1 MMKKSIS
8 IILILIGISTWAQ
21 AEMRIWSDKKGN
33 TIEAEFVSVIGSK
46 VVLKTPEGKTLKVTM
61 SGLSAADKKFLASS
75 IPPTIKI
82 DVDIDKDEEK
92 MHDSGYSVSKKE
104 TVSCSIE
111 LKKTSKEPC
120 NREFTAHVYIFAESL
135 LDNSK
140 KIIIHKEH
148 KFNFKSKAT
157 STFSSE
163 SASVQNYKGWSSISN
178 GKYGAEYH
186 GYLVVVEDDRGNIIS
201 VESNQTTYEKNIASI
216 KGKAVGTRFD
226 KNYKILTGKE
236 QNVSYYYW

>member
-1 MMKKSIS
+1 MKKYLVALCVLMGLTFSVS
-8 IILILIGISTWAQ
+8 

-33 TIEAEFVSVIGSK
+33 TIEAEYVSVIGSK

-104 TVSCSIE
+104 TVSCQVE
-111 LKKTSKEPC
+111 LQKTSKEPC
-120 NREFTAHVYIFAESL
+120 NREFTVHAYIFAESL
-135 LDNSK
+135 RDNSK
-140 KIIIHKEH
+140 KIIIHKEQ
-148 KFNFKSKAT
+148 KLDFKNTAKVSFA
-157 STFSSE
+157 SG
-163 SASVQNYKGWSSISN
+163 SASVQNYKGWSSTSN

-186 GYLVVVEDDRGNIIS
+186 GYLVIVEDDRGNVIA

-216 KGKAVGTRFD
+216 KGKDVGTRFD
-226 KNYKILTGKE
+226 KNYRILTEKE
-236 QNVSYYYW
+236 PNVGYYYW